1 MKKHLAILSI
11 ALLFLTIKV
20 FSQTV
25 YVNQSGT
32 TFHTKACKVYTSN
45 FEAVPLWKARDVL
58 GKKPC
63 QKCNPPIKDAVAKK
77 QTPVKKKIV
86 KKKAVVKK

>member
-1 MKKHLAILSI
+1 MKKYLAILSI
-11 ALLFLTIKV
+11 TLLFLTIKT

-32 TFHTKACKVYTSN
+32 TFHTKACKLYTSN

-63 QKCNPPIKDAVAKK
+63 HKCNPPIKDAV
-77 QTPVKKKIV
+77 VKKKTPA